1 MARLFTII
9 VLGALA
15 VAACSSVG
23 SSADPSAMVTASPTD
38 VSARTNAQRPAA
50 DYDAIYSAAVSKYR
64 TYVSEQ
70 AAGLAQATQGLR
82 DAIARGDLQGARAA
96 YAKARPYYLRIQAPA
111 KYVDV
116 SNNIDPQF
124 LYIPIDSS
132 VGMHRIEDGLWTKGS
147 TDGLLSVADQLV
159 KDTGT
164 LRDALETLPMD
175 ALRMTDTYAILD
187 AHPIITN
194 YEPEPFSHLGLLDHA
209 SDVEGSRFVFDQ
221 LRPAIAAASP
231 ELADEIAA
239 AFDGADAA
247 LQPFRTPDGFVLDST
262 LNDAQKQTLNQ
273 AFHELSSNLDLV
285 ESVLIGTSKQTS
297 GCFGGNALKSCQH
310 GP

>member
-1 MARLFTII
+1 MLAS
-9 VLGALA
+9 LA
-15 VAACSSVG
+15 VAGCSSTG
-23 SSADPSAMVTASPTD
+23 SSAGPVRTVAASPTGVD
-38 VSARTNAQRPAA
+38 ATTPGAT
-50 DYDAIYSAAVSKYR
+50 DYDAMYAVAVSKYR
-64 TYVSEQ
+64 TYVNEQ
-70 AAGLAQATQGLR
+70 AAGLAQAAQGLR
-82 DAIARGDLQGARAA
+82 DAIARGDLQGARTA

-116 SNNIDPQF
+116 SNQIDPQF
-124 LYIPIDSS
+124 LYIPIDSG

-147 TDGLLSVADQLV
+147 TDGLLPVAEQLV

-164 LRDALETLPMD
+164 LRDALATLPMD

-194 YEPEPFSHLGLLDHA
+194 YEPEPYSHLGLLDHA

-221 LRPAIAAASP
+221 LRPAIAAASS

-247 LQPFRTPDGFVLDST
+247 LQPFRTPDGFALDST
-262 LNDAQKQTLNQ
+262 LNDAQKQMLNQ
-273 AFHELSSNLDLV
+273 AFHDLSSNLDLV

-310 GP
+310 GS

>member
-1 MARLFTII
+1 MARLFALIGI
-9 VLGALA
+9 VFAALA
-15 VAACSSVG
+15 VAGCSSSGATGVPAP
-23 SSADPSAMVTASPTD
+23 SSAAVPTSAG
-38 VSARTNAQRPAA
+38 AA
-50 DYDAIYSAAVSKYR
+50 TPGATDYDAMYTAAVSKYR
-64 TYVSEQ
+64 TYVNEQ
-70 AAGLAQATQGLR
+70 ASGLAQATQGLR

-96 YAKARPYYLRIQAPA
+96 YANARPYYLRIQAPA

-116 SNNIDPQF
+116 SNQIDPQF
-124 LYIPIDSS
+124 LYIPIDSG
-132 VGMHRIEDGLWTKGS
+132 VGMHRIEDGLWTTGS
-147 TDGLLSVADQLV
+147 TEGLLPVAEQLV
-159 KDTGT
+159 ANTGT
-164 LRDALETLPMD
+164 LRDALATLPMD

-209 SDVEGSRFVFDQ
+209 ADVEGSRFVFDQ
-221 LRPAIAAASP
+221 LRPAIAAASA
-231 ELADEIAA
+231 ELADDIAA
-239 AFDGADAA
+239 AFSGAEGA

-262 LNDAQKQTLNQ
+262 LNDAQKQALNQ

-297 GCFGGNALKSCQH
+297 GCFGGNALRSCQH